1 MIGCRLK
8 SLQHVRKVW
17 VLSFFK
23 KLLPMKA
30 KVWLSLDKP
39 SFAEGEPV
47 VGKVNVESQEFIQA
61 DEVRVE
67 ARVYE
72 NYTEPVW
79 VVVGN
84 RRVQQMQRKKNT
96 LFSRDVRVSGPT
108 DFGSGSRSFPFTV
121 AMPVYRPTRNGGAV
135 ENSVKGVVAVK
146 GRPDVT
152 GELQVGFAPPG
163 LFPSMMSPP
172 TFAPAP
178 GYGPGPG
185 YGPAPGYP
193 QMNPGYGAPAPGYGM
208 PPQPAQVVTR
218 EIVKVRC
225 KYCNTLMD
233 MSNSTCPN
241 CGAHQ

>member
-1 MIGCRLK
+1 M
-8 SLQHVRKVW
+8 
-17 VLSFFK
+17 SFFK

-39 SFAEGEPV
+39 AFAEGEPV
-47 VGKVNVESQEFIQA
+47 VGKVNVESQEYVQA

-72 NYTEPVW
+72 NYVEPVW

-84 RRVQQMQRKKNT
+84 RRVQQMQNKKNT
-96 LFSRDVRVSGPT
+96 LFSRDQRVSGPT
-108 DFGSGSRSFPFTV
+108 DFGSGSRSFPFAV
-121 AMPVYRPTRNGGAV
+121 AVPVYRPTRNGGRV
-135 ENSVKGVVAVK
+135 ENSIKGVVAVK

-152 GELQVGFAPPG
+152 GELQVGFSPPTA
-163 LFPSMMSPP
+163 FPSMMPP
-172 TFAPAP
+172 YGPAP
-178 GYGPGPG
+178 GYGPQPG

-193 QMNPGYGAPAPGYGM
+193 QMNPGYGVPVPGYGM

-225 KYCNTLMD
+225 KFCNTLMD